1 MQWLQDL
8 NEAQMRAVTYGDGPL
23 LVIAGAGTGKTR
35 VLTYRIAYLLRE
47 KNVPPWHIMAVTFTN
62 KAANEMKER
71 LLQLVGSEAE
81 HVWAGTFHSACVQ
94 ILRRHAQILG
104 YSGRFS
110 IADTADQIALVRETL
125 KDLDMDVNKF
135 EPRGI
140 LNAISAA
147 KNELIDPQE
156 YADRAWDYREK
167 IVARVYATY
176 QERLKS
182 NDTMDFDDLI
192 MQTVNLLER
201 HEDVLR
207 FYRDR
212 VRYLLVDEYQ
222 DTNHAQYRLVRL
234 LAGEDGNLCVVGD
247 ADQSIYRFRGA
258 DIRNILSFSSDYPN
272 AEVVKLE
279 KNYRSTRNILD
290 AANHVISHNVD
301 RPEKNL
307 YTDNPQG
314 DPVFVRQ
321 LEDGREEAS
330 FVADE
335 IMRLQRDG
343 RGLGSVVILYRTHA
357 QSRSF
362 EEEFIRRNIPYHI
375 VSGVRFY
382 ERKEIKDILAYLRV
396 LANPADNL
404 SLRRIINVPKRG
416 IGEMTQA
423 RLEDFA
429 EREGISLFEALARAQ
444 DIDRLSGTALNRV
457 LELRRLLER
466 LLQLVDEQSLTELT
480 SSVLWE
486 TGYIQQLRAE
496 RTVEAQ
502 GRLENLEE
510 FLSVTRQ
517 AEMDL
522 TASDEQ
528 VSTQDVLLAF
538 LEQVALISD
547 IDTYEATG
555 DAVTM
560 MTLHAA
566 KGLEFPVV
574 FMVGMEEGVFPH
586 GRALMD
592 PGEMEEERRLAYVG
606 MTRAQERL
614 YLTHAKQRMLY
625 GQTNSMSVSPFV
637 KEIPQ
642 ELICDLGEQ
651 QQRQLEA
658 AHERLRLA
666 GLGRSSVL
674 NQKSAGSSPPPF
686 SVGDRVVHPHF
697 GRGVVVQLEA
707 SNNDWLVT
715 VAFDGAGIKRLMASL
730 APLRRT

>member
-1 MQWLQDL
+1 VQWLQDL

-47 KNVPPWHIMAVTFTN
+47 RNLSPWHILAVTFTN

-94 ILRRHAQILG
+94 ILRRHAQTLG
-104 YSGRFS
+104 YSDRFS
-110 IADTADQIALVRETL
+110 IADTSDQIALVRQTL
-125 KDLDMDVNKF
+125 KDLDMDAKKF
-135 EPRGI
+135 EPRAI

-147 KNELIDPQE
+147 KNELVGPQE
-156 YADRAWDYREK
+156 YADQAYDHWAK
-167 IVARVYATY
+167 IVARVYAAY
-176 QERLKS
+176 QERLKNS
-182 NDTMDFDDLI
+182 DSMDFDDLI
-192 MQTVNLLER
+192 MQAVDLFER
-201 HEDVLR
+201 HDDILR
-207 FYRDR
+207 LYKDR
-212 VRYLLVDEYQ
+212 LRYLLVDEYQ

-234 LAGEDGNLCVVGD
+234 LAGADGNLCVVGD

-258 DIRNILSFSSDYPN
+258 DIRNILSFSSDYPT

-290 AANHVISHNVD
+290 AANHVIKNNMD

-307 YTDNPQG
+307 HTDNPEG
-314 DPVFVRQ
+314 DPLFVRR
-321 LEDGREEAS
+321 LEDGRDEAA

-335 IMRLQRDG
+335 ITRLQRGG
-343 RGLGSVVILYRTHA
+343 RHLSSVVILYRTHA
-357 QSRSF
+357 QSRNF
-362 EEEFIRRNIPYHI
+362 EEEFIRRGIPYHI

-382 ERKEIKDILAYLRV
+382 ERKEIKDVLAYLRV

-423 RLEDFA
+423 RLEEFA
-429 EREGISLFEALARAQ
+429 EREGISLFEALSRAEE
-444 DIDRLSGTALNRV
+444 IDRLGGATLNRL

-466 LLQLVDEQSLTELT
+466 LLQLVHEQSLTELT

-486 TGYIQQLRAE
+486 SGYIQQLRAE

-517 AEMDL
+517 AEDDL
-522 TASDEQ
+522 TAVDEQ
-528 VSTQDVLLAF
+528 ASTHDVLLGF

-547 IDTYEATG
+547 VDTYEATG
-555 DAVTM
+555 DSVTM

-586 GRALMD
+586 SRALSD

-606 MTRAQERL
+606 MTRAQELL
-614 YLTHAKQRMLY
+614 YLTHARERMLY
-625 GQTNSMSVSPFV
+625 GQISPMSVSPFV

-642 ELICDLGEQ
+642 RLIRDLGEQ
-651 QQRQLEA
+651 EQKQLAA
-658 AHERLRLA
+658 AHERLRLT
-666 GLGRSSVL
+666 GLGRSRVV
-674 NQKSAGSSPPPF
+674 NEKPAGAPASPF
-686 SVGDRVVHPHF
+686 SAGDRVVHSHF
-697 GRGVVVQLEA
+697 GQGVVVQLQP
-707 SNNDWLVT
+707 SNNDWLIT
-715 VAFDGAGIKRLMASL
+715 VAFEEAGIKRLMAGL
-730 APLRRT
+730 AQLRKL

>member
-1 MQWLQDL
+1 M
-8 NEAQMRAVTYGDGPL
+8 
-23 LVIAGAGTGKTR
+23 
-35 VLTYRIAYLLRE
+35 
-47 KNVPPWHIMAVTFTN
+47 
-62 KAANEMKER
+62 
-71 LLQLVGSEAE
+71 
-81 HVWAGTFHSACVQ
+81 
-94 ILRRHAQILG
+94 
-104 YSGRFS
+104 
-110 IADTADQIALVRETL
+110 
-125 KDLDMDVNKF
+125 
-135 EPRGI
+135 
-140 LNAISAA
+140 
-147 KNELIDPQE
+147 
-156 YADRAWDYREK
+156 
-167 IVARVYATY
+167 
-176 QERLKS
+176 
-182 NDTMDFDDLI
+182 
-192 MQTVNLLER
+192 
-201 HEDVLR
+201 
-207 FYRDR
+207 
-212 VRYLLVDEYQ
+212 
-222 DTNHAQYRLVRL
+222 
-234 LAGEDGNLCVVGD
+234 
-247 ADQSIYRFRGA
+247 
-258 DIRNILSFSSDYPN
+258 
-272 AEVVKLE
+272 
-279 KNYRSTRNILD
+279 
-290 AANHVISHNVD
+290 
-301 RPEKNL
+301 
-307 YTDNPQG
+307 
-314 DPVFVRQ
+314 
-321 LEDGREEAS
+321 
-330 FVADE
+330 ADE

-555 DAVTM
+555 DGD
-560 MTLHAA
+560 HD
-566 KGLEFPVV
+566 
-574 FMVGMEEGVFPH
+574 
-586 GRALMD
+586 D
-592 PGEMEEERRLAYVG
+592 PSCG
-606 MTRAQERL
+606 
-614 YLTHAKQRMLY
+614 
-625 GQTNSMSVSPFV
+625 
-637 KEIPQ
+637 
-642 ELICDLGEQ
+642 
-651 QQRQLEA
+651 
-658 AHERLRLA
+658 
-666 GLGRSSVL
+666 
-674 NQKSAGSSPPPF
+674 
-686 SVGDRVVHPHF
+686 
-697 GRGVVVQLEA
+697 
-707 SNNDWLVT
+707 
-715 VAFDGAGIKRLMASL
+715 KR
-730 APLRRT
+730 P